1 MLRFGR
7 LAKALLRGPFL
18 FGDSTHMTARAI
30 RRAQERKLAKLAR
43 KEQLSEA
50 RLAANQAN
58 AQLSTG
64 PTSEDGK
71 AKSSLNAVKT
81 GLTGRT
87 VLLPKDDAVAYER
100 HVQAYQAEFQP
111 VGPRETALFQSLAD
125 TDWRLE
131 RIPALEMAI
140 YARGRHEFAEKF
152 AHEDPALR
160 PGLIDLETF
169 LTYEKQLRNL
179 HIQEGRL
186 RRQREKDAAE
196 LRQLQTERASEPR
209 PSASGQ
215 PSPSNG
221 FVFSTPVSLSAHA
234 NRAEPRPRGSGFN
247 EPPIP
252 SPAKETAFPEV

>member
-1 MLRFGR
+1 
-7 LAKALLRGPFL
+7 
-18 FGDSTHMTARAI
+18 MTPRAI
-30 RRAQERKLAKLAR
+30 RRAQERKQAKLAR

-58 AQLSTG
+58 AEMSTG
-64 PTSEDGK
+64 PTSDAGK

-87 VLLPKDDAVAYER
+87 VLLSTDDAAVYER
-100 HVQAYQAEFQP
+100 HIQAYQAEFQP
-111 VGPRETALFQSLAD
+111 VGLRETALVQSLAD

-152 AHEDPALR
+152 AHEDAAVR
-160 PGLIDLETF
+160 PGLIELETF

-179 HIQEGRL
+179 QIQEGRL

-196 LRQLQTERASEPR
+196 LRQLQTERASELR
-209 PSASGQ
+209 ASASGQ
-215 PSPSNG
+215 PTAANG
-221 FVFSTPVSLSAHA
+221 FVFSTPATDHPELSGVGVFACDFAPSL
-234 NRAEPRPRGSGFN
+234 
-247 EPPIP
+247 
-252 SPAKETAFPEV
+252 AKETLVPEV

>member
-1 MLRFGR
+1 MTPR
-7 LAKALLRGPFL
+7 AL
-18 FGDSTHMTARAI
+18 
-30 RRAQERKLAKLAR
+30 RRAQERKQAKLAR

-58 AQLSTG
+58 AEMSTG
-64 PTSEDGK
+64 PTSDAGK

-87 VLLPKDDAVAYER
+87 VLLSTDDAAVYER
-100 HVQAYQAEFQP
+100 HIQAYQAEFQP
-111 VGPRETALFQSLAD
+111 VGLRETALVQSLAD

-152 AHEDPALR
+152 AHEDAAVR
-160 PGLIDLETF
+160 PGLIELETF

-179 HIQEGRL
+179 QIQEGRL

-196 LRQLQTERASEPR
+196 LRQLQTERASELR
-209 PSASGQ
+209 ASASGQ
-215 PSPSNG
+215 PPAANG
-221 FVFSTPVSLSAHA
+221 FVFSTPATDHPELSGVGVFACDFAPSL
-234 NRAEPRPRGSGFN
+234 
-247 EPPIP
+247 
-252 SPAKETAFPEV
+252 AKETLVPEV

>member
-7 LAKALLRGPFL
+7 LAKHSFAGHFYWRLNNHDP
-18 FGDSTHMTARAI
+18 RAI

-43 KEQLSEA
+43 KEQISEA
-50 RLAANQAN
+50 RLAANHAN
-58 AQLSTG
+58 AQMSTG
-64 PTSEDGK
+64 PATDAGK

-87 VLLPKDDAVAYER
+87 VLLPTDDAAAYER

-111 VGPRETALFQSLAD
+111 VGLRETALVQSLAD

-215 PSPSNG
+215 PEPHASSNG
-221 FVFSTPVSLSAHA
+221 FVFSTRPDT
-234 NRAEPRPRGSGFN
+234 EPL
-247 EPPIP
+247 
-252 SPAKETAFPEV
+252 PESVPQYAQLEKSCVIAS

>member
-1 MLRFGR
+1 
-7 LAKALLRGPFL
+7 
-18 FGDSTHMTARAI
+18 MTPRAI

-50 RLAANQAN
+50 RLAANREN
-58 AQLSTG
+58 AHLSTG
-64 PTSEDGK
+64 PTSDTGK
-71 AKSSLNAVKT
+71 ARSSLNAIKT

-87 VLLPKDDAVAYER
+87 VLLPTDDAAAYER

-111 VGPRETALFQSLAD
+111 AGLRETALVQSLAD

-152 AHEDPALR
+152 AHEDPNVR

-179 HIQEGRL
+179 QIQEGRL

-196 LRQLQTERASEPR
+196 LRQLQTERASECASEPR
-209 PSASGQ
+209 ASAIGQ
-215 PSPSNG
+215 SQPAAGAPPAPGCQFEPVPLTANG
-221 FVFSTPVSLSAHA
+221 FVFSTLPATRLDAKFPGTLVPTSA
-234 NRAEPRPRGSGFN
+234 
-247 EPPIP
+247 
-252 SPAKETAFPEV
+252 